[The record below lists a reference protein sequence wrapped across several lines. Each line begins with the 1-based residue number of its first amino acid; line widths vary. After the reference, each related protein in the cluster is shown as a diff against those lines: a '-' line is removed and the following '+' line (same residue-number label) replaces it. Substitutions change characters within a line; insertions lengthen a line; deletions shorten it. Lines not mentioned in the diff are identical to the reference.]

1 MTKKEKK
8 EEWRKR
14 FDKLW
19 AEDFSEPTNKENE
32 VNCLDNQKYKDFFSQ
47 ELAKE
52 REKWQKKI
60 KALRTKSVLKQIINE
75 LNYEIDNYTG
85 VAEYRI
91 YRWIMLRAIEIV
103 KKYEKKNNKEQV

>member
-1 MTKKEKK
+1 MNTCSVCDSPKGHTTIE
-8 EEWRKR
+8 
-14 FDKLW
+14 
-19 AEDFSEPTNKENE
+19 S
-32 VNCLDNQKYKDFFSQ
+32 FFSQ

-60 KALRTKSVLKQIINE
+60 KALKTKSVLKQIINE